1 MKTQVS
7 IYVKNASIFSRL
19 WSFLW
24 FINIFKKMSV
34 NAYIDSKDTPPQRLK
49 ARSEPYL
56 IDLAPGSHTIVFA
69 DPKAGEKKL
78 GRWLTGA
85 FVGSAFGLAGG
96 MDSALTA
103 GSAWGK
109 AFAGNQAH
117 DDAVQFSLREGEV
130 LKIQVQPKL
139 NGSVKTEFL

>member
-7 IYVKNASIFSRL
+7 IYVKNASILSRL

-34 NAYIDSKDTPPQRLK
+34 DAYIDTKDTPPQRLK

-56 IDLAPGSHTIVFA
+56 IDLAPGSHAIVFV

-78 GRWLTGA
+78 ARWFTGA
-85 FVGSAFGLAGG
+85 FLGFSGGLVGSMDDALA
-96 MDSALTA
+96 A
-103 GSAWGK
+103 GSAWGN

-117 DDAVQFSLREGEV
+117 DNAVQFSLREGEV

-139 NGSVKTEFL
+139 NGSVKTKFL

>member
-69 DPKAGEKKL
+69 DPRRSESWRKEAGTLAYRCVCGVSLRFGWRYGQRVDCGFCVGKGFRWKSSARQCCAVL
-78 GRWLTGA
+78 SPGRRG
-85 FVGSAFGLAGG
+85 VENSGSAQ
-96 MDSALTA
+96 T
-103 GSAWGK
+103 
-109 AFAGNQAH
+109 QR
-117 DDAVQFSLREGEV
+117 QC
-130 LKIQVQPKL
+130 
-139 NGSVKTEFL
+139 